1 LSPSYFVPKEGGPN
15 RTYKLKFQSVGARD
29 EFASDFD
36 VFRTQA
42 DEMGFSGE
50 SLSSAPSLQRSSLEA
65 TGLLVQIVG
74 ITGLLATDKGGDRG
88 IALGDDFAFGGG
100 GSSPP
105 RKSGS
110 ASASSPPGSIMSR
123 ATNFLTPSTVS
134 APIVT
139 GIESVE
145 DMASA
150 GSMGGAQKGA
160 PDPYVV
166 LGSPVPQDLT
176 RFHKTLPCYNTASP
190 IYSILT
196 EGYFSPSPGTLAH
209 IKSLGGINVVVWDK
223 DVFTSDDYLGNVF
236 LP

>member
-1 LSPSYFVPKEGGPN
+1 M
-15 RTYKLKFQSVGARD
+15 GARD

-110 ASASSPPGSIMSR
+110 GSASSPPSSIMSR

-190 IYSILT
+190 IYSILP